1 MLCTQKELNRCVFFK
16 MDNEMVNIIKYFCK
30 ILHKVGHNVHAIKM
44 KTCELDAA
52 NSLQTQVML
61 VDGLT

>member
-1 MLCTQKELNRCVFFK
+1 MCFFK
-16 MDNEMVNIIKYFCK
+16 MDNEMVNIIKHFCK
-30 ILHKVGHNVHAIKM
+30 ILHKVGHNIHAIKM
-44 KTCELDAA
+44 QTCELDAA